1 MSEYKLIDN
10 PYNKCIFRKRDESF
24 IPFDPANTDY
34 QEYIIW
40 LAEGNTPEPAD
51 EPVVVPEPEFIEYQ
65 KPIKAP
71 DFIVASPKPKDKPS
85 EALVEA
91 VKEARKGQGIPKSS
105 MTILLNLVEYIDD
118 LEKRVGMLE
127 KKK

>member
-1 MSEYKLIDN
+1 MTKYKLTNSKSIH
-10 PYNKCIFRKRDESF
+10 RDDGAI
-24 IPFDPANTDY
+24 IPFDDVNTDY
-34 QEYIIW
+34 QQYLAW
-40 LAEGNTPEPAD
+40 LVDGNTPEPAD
-51 EPVVVPEPEFIEYQ
+51 EPVVVPEFIEYQ

>member
-1 MSEYKLIDN
+1 MTKYKLTNSKSIH
-10 PYNKCIFRKRDESF
+10 RDDGAI
-24 IPFDPANTDY
+24 IPFDDANTDY
-34 QEYIIW
+34 QQYLAW
-40 LAEGNTPEPAD
+40 LVDGNTPEPAD
-51 EPVVVPEPEFIEYQ
+51 EPVVVPEFIEYQ

>member
-1 MSEYKLIDN
+1 MTKYKLTNSKSIH
-10 PYNKCIFRKRDESF
+10 RDDGAI
-24 IPFDPANTDY
+24 IPFDDANTDY
-34 QEYIIW
+34 QQYLAW
-40 LAEGNTPEPAD
+40 LVDGNTPEPAD

>member
-1 MSEYKLIDN
+1 MMTKYKLTNSKSIH
-10 PYNKCIFRKRDESF
+10 RDDGAI
-24 IPFDPANTDY
+24 IPFDDANTDY
-34 QEYIIW
+34 QQYLAW
-40 LAEGNTPEPAD
+40 LVDGNTPEPAD
-51 EPVVVPEPEFIEYQ
+51 EPVVVPEFIEYQ

>member
-1 MSEYKLIDN
+1 MTTYKLTNYQFILRDDGTSIPPDQDN
-10 PYNKCIFRKRDESF
+10 S
-24 IPFDPANTDY
+24 DY
-34 QEYIIW
+34 QQYLAW
-40 LAEGNTPEPAD
+40 LADGNEPEPAD

-91 VKEARKGQGIPKSS
+91 VKEARKGHGIPKSS

>member
-1 MSEYKLIDN
+1 MTKYKLTNSKSIH
-10 PYNKCIFRKRDESF
+10 RDDGAI
-24 IPFDPANTDY
+24 IPFDDANTDY
-34 QEYIIW
+34 QQYLAW
-40 LAEGNTPEPAD
+40 LADGNTPEHAD
-51 EPVVVPEPEFIEYQ
+51 EPVVVPEFIEYQ

-91 VKEARKGQGIPKSS
+91 VKEARKGHGIPKSS